1 MAVMDNLTARLTPQ
15 GRGRAEVALMSFAA
29 GKIIPNYR
37 NEIELLFVKR
47 GSEERLGD
55 WPSEGTDPMGFVRI
69 KPLAPQ
75 QKGMDFIFGIDG
87 AIVDALAYDPNKNFM
102 LKLRGADE
110 VIRSFNVDV
119 QRKNGRGLEANLARV
134 DPKPQAQGSGTAGA
148 AAGFAAAPG
157 AAPQGPG
164 APLGPGGA
172 PTAASTKSG
181 SLGLG
186 KILGLIFFLILLGV
200 GGFFLLRML
209 GMFGGGAA
217 SGPEAPAA
225 QEEPAAQEAPTPEP
239 EPEPEPEPAA
249 EPEPVVDNGLV
260 SANAACRLDGTSG
273 DERDVLSMCL
283 ATKPSKEDLTG
294 MLAEALRLERCEI
307 AQRILRTLGRA
318 PDGTAY
324 AFVYATFA
332 DPNSAMS
339 NKCIAKRS
347 SDAQYW
353 GTRVKN
359 DHGFNQADGIALLEQ
374 LTGQKY
380 QAPSAASNV
389 TGQ

>member
-15 GRGRAEVALMSFAA
+15 GRGHAEVALMSFAA

-69 KPLAPQ
+69 KPIAPQ

-148 AAGFAAAPG
+148 AAGFAATPG
-157 AAPQGPG
+157 AAPQGLG

-172 PTAASTKSG
+172 PTAASAKSG

-217 SGPEAPAA
+217 SVPEEPAA
-225 QEEPAAQEAPTPEP
+225 QEEPTP

-339 NKCIAKRS
+339 NKCIAKRP

-380 QAPSAASNV
+380 QAPSDASSAAPSAAGSAA
-389 TGQ
+389 GQ

>member
-69 KPLAPQ
+69 KPIAPQ

-164 APLGPGGA
+164 APLGPGVA
-172 PTAASTKSG
+172 PTAASAKSG

-209 GMFGGGAA
+209 GMFGGAA

-225 QEEPAAQEAPTPEP
+225 QEEPAAQEAPTP

-339 NKCIAKRS
+339 NKCIAKRP

>member
-55 WPSEGTDPMGFVRI
+55 WPTDGTDPMGFVRI
-69 KPLAPQ
+69 KPIAPQ

-134 DPKPQAQGSGTAGA
+134 DPKPQAQGSGAAG
-148 AAGFAAAPG
+148 AAGFAAA
-157 AAPQGPG
+157 PG

-172 PTAASTKSG
+172 PTAASAKSG

-225 QEEPAAQEAPTPEP
+225 QEEPTPEP
-239 EPEPEPEPAA
+239 EPAAQPEPEPEPAA

-283 ATKPSKEDLTG
+283 ATKPSKDDLTG

>member
-69 KPLAPQ
+69 KPIAPQ

-157 AAPQGPG
+157 AAPQGLG

-172 PTAASTKSG
+172 PTAASAKSG

-217 SGPEAPAA
+217 SVPEAPAA
-225 QEEPAAQEAPTPEP
+225 QEEPTPEP